1 MVALT
6 SMPEARI
13 NGREV
18 AGCIFWDE
26 QQKRLSINDS
36 NRRSPGVSRG
46 RCHMSAWNVTAPP
59 QPPTAQ
65 HRETFL
71 KLLPEIPLRI
81 KLNTYLLSFHKFTP
95 FLFSSSTFLIF
106 VVHVFIFILP
116 SSIDSR
122 TIPPKFNLKREREEE
137 PTNFPFS
144 AYFSTERKRHWIG
157 RNAGSKENDR
167 SRGVSLG
174 DTLTRET
181 RSSPPSLLPD
191 SVHLYSRIDRAYRDR
206 PSSGRSRAI
215 SRRLPF
221 ASHSSH
227 PVLAITNITTSI
239 PRATK
244 LVKRLSARLS
254 PPVSPPMPR
263 KL

>member
-59 QPPTAQ
+59 Q

-81 KLNTYLLSFHKFTP
+81 KLNTYLLSFLIVHFSYLRRSCFHFYPPIECRFSNNSPKIQSKKGARRRTYQFSI
-95 FLFSSSTFLIF
+95 FSLFFERESDIGS
-106 VVHVFIFILP
+106 
-116 SSIDSR
+116 DAMRGKR
-122 TIPPKFNLKREREEE
+122 TIAREA
-137 PTNFPFS
+137 F
-144 AYFSTERKRHWIG
+144 
-157 RNAGSKENDR
+157 R
-167 SRGVSLG
+167 SV
-174 DTLTRET
+174 TR
-181 RSSPPSLLPD
+181 
-191 SVHLYSRIDRAYRDR
+191 
-206 PSSGRSRAI
+206 
-215 SRRLPF
+215 
-221 ASHSSH
+221 
-227 PVLAITNITTSI
+227 
-239 PRATK
+239 
-244 LVKRLSARLS
+244 
-254 PPVSPPMPR
+254 
-263 KL
+263 

>member
-1 MVALT
+1 
-6 SMPEARI
+6 MPEARI

-59 QPPTAQ
+59 Q

-81 KLNTYLLSFHKFTP
+81 KLNTYLLFFSRHSLFLSLSFMFS
-95 FLFSSSTFLIF
+95 FLSSHRVSRF
-106 VVHVFIFILP
+106 
-116 SSIDSR
+116 DSR

-144 AYFSTERKRHWIG
+144 AYFSREKATLDRTQCGER
-157 RNAGSKENDR
+157 ER
-167 SRGVSLG
+167 SL
-174 DTLTRET
+174 
-181 RSSPPSLLPD
+181 
-191 SVHLYSRIDRAYRDR
+191 A
-206 PSSGRSRAI
+206 
-215 SRRLPF
+215 RRF
-221 ASHSSH
+221 A
-227 PVLAITNITTSI
+227 
-239 PRATK
+239 R
-244 LVKRLSARLS
+244 
-254 PPVSPPMPR
+254 
-263 KL
+263 

>member
-59 QPPTAQ
+59 QPPTTQ

-81 KLNTYLLSFHKFTP
+81 KLNTYLLSFLIVHFSYLCRSCFHFYPPIECRFSNNSPKIQSKKGARRRTYQFSI
-95 FLFSSSTFLIF
+95 FSLFFDRDKATL
-106 VVHVFIFILP
+106 
-116 SSIDSR
+116 DR
-122 TIPPKFNLKREREEE
+122 TQCGIQRER
-137 PTNFPFS
+137 
-144 AYFSTERKRHWIG
+144 
-157 RNAGSKENDR
+157 
-167 SRGVSLG
+167 SL
-174 DTLTRET
+174 
-181 RSSPPSLLPD
+181 
-191 SVHLYSRIDRAYRDR
+191 A
-206 PSSGRSRAI
+206 
-215 SRRLPF
+215 RRF
-221 ASHSSH
+221 A
-227 PVLAITNITTSI
+227 
-239 PRATK
+239 R
-244 LVKRLSARLS
+244 
-254 PPVSPPMPR
+254 
-263 KL
+263 

>member
-1 MVALT
+1 
-6 SMPEARI
+6 MPEARI

-59 QPPTAQ
+59 Q

-95 FLFSSSTFLIF
+95 FLFSSFTFLIF

-137 PTNFPFS
+137 PTNFRFS
-144 AYFSTERKRHWIG
+144 AYFSREKATLDRTQCGER
-157 RNAGSKENDR
+157 ER

-181 RSSPPSLLPD
+181 RSSPPSLFRASLFED
-191 SVHLYSRIDRAYRDR
+191 RSSVS
-206 PSSGRSRAI
+206 
-215 SRRLPF
+215 
-221 ASHSSH
+221 
-227 PVLAITNITTSI
+227 
-239 PRATK
+239 
-244 LVKRLSARLS
+244 
-254 PPVSPPMPR
+254 
-263 KL
+263 